1 MFVSFVIAIFLTFV
15 NLRNCPNDYDQF
27 RTENSTNLQKKIASE
42 LDKTLEF
49 ATEYLDNLY
58 FEKFGKKRCKF
69 MCHNIYEEN
78 VTITRKFQ
86 IDSFMHVLNSAR
98 VKHKKRLCTLLWKC
112 KM

>member
-15 NLRNCPNDYDQF
+15 NLQNCPNDYDQF
-27 RTENSTNLQKKIASE
+27 RTENSTNPQKKIASE